1 MELGPWNWLE
11 IAKLLASLL
20 VPVALAAVGVYIHRV
35 TKRFE
40 HLQWRSQKL
49 IEKRL
54 SVYDDLAPLLNEL
67 LCYFT
72 YIGGWR
78 DLDPPAVVAL
88 KRVVDKKIHLAAPLF
103 SQDFFAACMEF
114 QDLCFETYTGWGRD
128 ALLRTSFQRRREGRA
143 NDWRTEWD
151 ACFSAEIVDPESVRS
166 AYRRVMEAFAAD
178 IGVHATSLVPLS
190 GEPPA
195 NSC

>member
-11 IAKLLASLL
+11 TAKLLVSLL
-20 VPVALAAVGVYIHRV
+20 VPIALAAVGIYIHRV

-88 KRVVDKKIHLAAPLF
+88 KRVVDKKIHLASPLF
-103 SQDFFAACMEF
+103 SQEFFTACMAF
-114 QDLCFETYTGWGRD
+114 QELCFETYVGWGRD
-128 ALLRTSFQRRREGRA
+128 ALLRTSFQRRREGRPD
-143 NDWRTEWD
+143 DWKKEWE
-151 ACFSAEIVDPESVRS
+151 ACFSTRVVDSESVRS
-166 AYRRVMEAFAAD
+166 AYHRVMEAFATD
-178 IGVHATSLVPLS
+178 IGVHATFLVPLS
-190 GEPPA
+190 GRPPA
-195 NSC
+195 NDR